1 MNKKFWLLL
10 SFSSMTVAPLASEF
24 AAAAELQQNHTLV
37 AKQNLQQSIS
47 HAITQFEQTP
57 REEWSYRISRYENE
71 EGEVTSSLELFDPAQ
86 EMSKQWTL
94 LSINEQTPTAKQ
106 ARKFAENK
114 QKQAEKSSQHNF
126 SVKLREIIQMD
137 SLELISEDLNS
148 LKANFDVYLS
158 RLGDEATKKLK
169 GSLVYNKHHQFVET
183 IEIVNRGEFSPLF
196 SADITDFKL
205 TFSFIKINDAI
216 LPQQH
221 ELSMKGTFAFFT
233 EIEEVS
239 KDSFFDYRHVGQ

>member
-10 SFSSMTVAPLASEF
+10 TFSSIAADSLASEF
-24 AAAAELQQNHTLV
+24 TATSMPQQNQTLV

-57 REEWSYRISRYENE
+57 REDWSYRISRYENE

-94 LSINEQTPTAKQ
+94 LSINEQPPTTNQ
-106 ARKFAENK
+106 ARKFTEDK

-158 RLGDEATKKLK
+158 RLGEDATKNLK
-169 GSLVYNKHHQFVET
+169 GSLVFNKHQQFIES
-183 IEIVNRGEFSPLF
+183 IEIVNTGDFSPVF

-205 TFSFIKINDAI
+205 TFRFIKMDSSI
-216 LPQQH
+216 LPQQQ

-239 KDSFFDYRHVGQ
+239 KDTFSEYRYVGQ